1 MLPQLS
7 SEEAAAFG
15 VETVQTP
22 AGSGGNPRA
31 LVRSNPPMDARYRP
45 ARRTCPHCGESVL
58 RIHRRV
64 IDRLY
69 SLYHP
74 VYRYQCTSLECGWQG
89 NLPQRPHLDQAG
101 IAPLTTPTGTP

>member
-1 MLPQLS
+1 MN
-7 SEEAAAFG
+7 E
-15 VETVQTP
+15 
-22 AGSGGNPRA
+22 
-31 LVRSNPPMDARYRP
+31 RYRHP
-45 ARRTCPHCGESVL
+45 RRMCPQCGDTVL

-89 NLPQRPHLDQAG
+89 NMPQRPQLEPKG
-101 IAPLTTPTGTP
+101 LAPLSTPTGTP

>member
-1 MLPQLS
+1 M
-7 SEEAAAFG
+7 
-15 VETVQTP
+15 QTLV
-22 AGSGGNPRA
+22 NPRGNRPA
-31 LVRSNPPMDARYRP
+31 LIRSNRGMTERYRH
-45 ARRTCPHCGESVL
+45 AGRTCPQCGDFVL

-89 NLPQRPHLDQAG
+89 NLPRRPHLAEAG